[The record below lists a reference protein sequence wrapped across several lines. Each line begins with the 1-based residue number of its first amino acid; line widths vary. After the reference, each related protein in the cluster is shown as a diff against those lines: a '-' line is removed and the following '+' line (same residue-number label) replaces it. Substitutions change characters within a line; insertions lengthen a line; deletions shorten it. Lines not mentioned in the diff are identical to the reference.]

1 MNSAATVTRRD
12 GHTRDAPF
20 FRPCLPPPHP
30 PAMGHFFER
39 TRFAV
44 YVLVP
49 ILSVVIFS
57 NPAVYEHAIRS
68 NAYVVYKYNPS
79 DSPLYHARNKA
90 ARIDAVPARPAPVV
104 D

>member
-1 MNSAATVTRRD
+1 
-12 GHTRDAPF
+12 
-20 FRPCLPPPHP
+20 
-30 PAMGHFFER
+30 MGHFFER
-39 TRFAV
+39 ARFAV

-57 NPAVYEHAIRS
+57 NPSVYEHAIRS

-90 ARIDAVPARPAPVV
+90 ARTTDNDAARAAPSMN
-104 D
+104 